1 MLTKEG
7 ERSMHFRK
15 LLLLA
20 FLFSCLAPN
29 LLTAGTLKVY
39 WIDAEGGAATLVV
52 TPAGESILIDTGNP
66 GERDPGR
73 INKLIREEAGL
84 SKIDHLVVTH
94 FDRDH
99 YGGAADL
106 SKLISIGTLY
116 DQGVCPQDRARVGE
130 AYLNLECEARLV
142 LTPGD
147 ELPLKQSANG
157 PKLTANVLGI
167 LQRNIQPNGLHQP
180 NPVPSSGYS
189 RKEPDLSHNANSVI
203 LLFEY
208 GDFQFL
214 DAADLSWN
222 LEEYLV
228 SPYNLVGE
236 VDVYQVDHHGLDRSN
251 NTHFI
256 HSIKPTVAV
265 MNNAHKK
272 GTGPQTVAGLRS
284 SPGIEAIYQ
293 IHKCT
298 REGEGHLNTHE
309 DKIANLKSGDAC
321 DGNHLFIS
329 VAADGESYTVNV
341 PRSGHVGKYK
351 TR

>member
-1 MLTKEG
+1 
-7 ERSMHFRK
+7 MHLRK
-15 LLLLA
+15 FLPLLLL
-20 FLFSCLAPN
+20 LN
-29 LLTAGTLKVY
+29 LLVHSSALADTLKIY
-39 WIDAEGGAATLVV
+39 WVDVEGGAATLVI
-52 TPAGESILIDTGNP
+52 TPAGESILIDTGLP
-66 GERDPGR
+66 GDRDPGR

-106 SKLISIGTLY
+106 AKLITIGTLY
-116 DQGVCPQDRARVGE
+116 DQGVRPQDRERVGE
-130 AYLNLECEARLV
+130 AYMNFECEARLV

-147 ELPLKQSANG
+147 ELPLKQAATG
-157 PKLTANVLGI
+157 PKLTARVKGI
-167 LQRNIQPNGLHQP
+167 LQRNVQPNGLNES
-180 NPVPSSGYS
+180 NPLPAEGYY

-222 LEEYLV
+222 LEEKLV
-228 SPYNLVGE
+228 SPYNLIGE

-265 MNNAHKK
+265 MNNAHRK

-293 IHKCT
+293 VHKCT
-298 REGEGHLNTHE
+298 REGEEHLNTEE
-309 DKIANLKSGDAC
+309 DKIANLKSGDDC
-321 DGNHLFIS
+321 DGNHLFID
-329 VAADGESYTVNV
+329 VAEDGESYTVTV
-341 PRSGHVGKYK
+341 PRSGHVGRYRTK
-351 TR
+351 